1 MPGCP
6 HRKVRPLGEG
16 AVGDV
21 HLCVDVFAR
30 RLVVVKWLRAEVHT
44 GSEASSRF
52 QLEAKRMAGTEFDGV
67 IKVEDFG
74 SDDFGRTWM
83 TMEFVDGVNPAAAI
97 SEGDGWGVHRL
108 IEGVGKAL
116 DELHGLGVVHR
127 DLKPDNVLLRA
138 GHAGWEPVI
147 IDLGIAKWLAHEAA
161 TATGSVFGTPH
172 YMSPEQFRDTK
183 HVGPATDRY
192 ALAVIAFE
200 LLSGQLPYDGRT
212 LPELLQQHMEADI
225 PALQVPQGS
234 PRRGSTLESD
244 KGMSRGFH
252 SSASLDAFMR
262 RAMAKNPAERFSSG
276 AEMADAF
283 RVAAQRDGI
292 WEPPSSP
299 APLFDPMM
307 HPRVEMCLSGH
318 PPQTFDIR
326 RGPIVLGRHE
336 ACQFIVPSPRMS
348 RLHACI
354 YPHRGRIWVADL
366 KSQNGSLYM
375 DRQLT
380 PGVPVPLRTDAG
392 AATLKLYDQEISIR
406 TLPG

>member
-6 HRKVRPLGEG
+6 HKKVRPLGEG

-30 RLVVVKWLRAEVHT
+30 RLVVVKWLRAEVHQ
-44 GSEASSRF
+44 GSEAGARF
-52 QLEAKRMAGTEFDGV
+52 QLEAKRMSGARFDGV

-83 TMEFVDGVNPAAAI
+83 AMEFVDGVSPAAAI
-97 SEGDGWGVHRL
+97 SEADCWGAHRL
-108 IEGVGKAL
+108 MEGVGRSL

-127 DLKPDNVLLRA
+127 DLKPDNVLLRT
-138 GHAGWEPVI
+138 GGAGWEPVI

-200 LLSGQLPYDGRT
+200 LLSGQLPYDGRS
-212 LPELLQQHMEADI
+212 LPELLHQHMEADI
-225 PALQVPQGS
+225 PSIRVPVRQ
-234 PRRGSTLESD
+234 PRRGSTVESAPVA
-244 KGMSRGFH
+244 GQGYHETR
-252 SSASLDAFMR
+252 ALDAFMR
-262 RAMAKNPAERFSSG
+262 RAMAKNPADRFSSG
-276 AEMADAF
+276 AEMAHAF
-283 RVAAQRDGI
+283 ASAAQQDRLWNVPG
-292 WEPPSSP
+292 SV
-299 APLFDPMM
+299 APLFEPLSQ
-307 HPRVEMCLSGH
+307 PRVELCLGGQ
-318 PPQTFDIR
+318 PPMTFDIR
-326 RGPIVLGRHE
+326 QGPIVMGRHE
-336 ACQFIVPSPRMS
+336 ACQFIIPSPRMS

-354 YPHRGRIWVADL
+354 YPHRGRIWIADL
-366 KSQNGSLYM
+366 KSQNGTQYQE
-375 DRQLT
+375 RQLT

-392 AATLKLYDQEISIR
+392 AATIKLYDREISVR